1 MDDGGV
7 DGELESAR
15 NLFGTL
21 HDMVVLGYY
30 GNLYSEKYLNKEP
43 RSIPEQSWIEWVNEQ
58 LINRKRCYKM
68 FRMYPDVHEQL
79 HTLLVSSY
87 GLESTRDMSSKECLA
102 MFLQMVGGPQSFRQV
117 ENYFSR
123 STETIQRK
131 FHMVLNCLYKL
142 GKDNI
147 KPIDRSFTDVHPRLQ
162 DAHFWPHFKDS
173 IGAIDG
179 SHIPIEVPTVE
190 EVNHTGRRG

>member
-79 HTLLVSSY
+79 HTLL
-87 GLESTRDMSSKECLA
+87 
-102 MFLQMVGGPQSFRQV
+102 GGPQSFRQV